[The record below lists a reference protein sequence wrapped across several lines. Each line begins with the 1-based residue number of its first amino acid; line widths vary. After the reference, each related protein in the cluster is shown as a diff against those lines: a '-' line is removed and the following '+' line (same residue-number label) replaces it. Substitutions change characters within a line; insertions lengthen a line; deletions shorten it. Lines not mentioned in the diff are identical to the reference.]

1 MVDRVQIGAGA
12 PQPSMPGSGG
22 PTNTFDP
29 AAERQK
35 LQQQWQAE
43 LADLQRKAQAGGGQ
57 NAGVYR
63 EAIKKKAAEYKTRLA
78 ALEQQTKTE
87 NVRQTNYTLGN
98 TQTSGA
104 GQRYV
109 SGAVRTADGR
119 YRLPDGR
126 VMDAQQYQQLRANPQ
141 LAESLGSAMEQQQEK
156 MRLENRV
163 GSQQSML
170 DAAANGSAP
179 SAAQGLYQQ
188 LTDQGAQQQLSLARS
203 GVGNPS
209 LAFREAAGNAAL
221 IQQGAA
227 NQVTQLR
234 ASEQATARGQA
245 AQYNVQQQQL
255 NDQRAG
261 QQQSESLQRDV
272 QQMVGNMSYDQ
283 QQEAIRQWQAAFEQ
297 AKTQAERAF
306 WGNLIGAA
314 LGAVG
319 TVASS
324 AVGK

>member
-1 MVDRVQIGAGA
+1 MVDRVQIVGGGA
-12 PQPSMPGSGG
+12 QQNMPASGG

-29 AAERQK
+29 GAERQK
-35 LQQQWQAE
+35 LQQQWQTE
-43 LADLQRKAQAGGGQ
+43 LADLQRKAQAGGGRYSDYYQ
-57 NAGVYR
+57 
-63 EAIKKKAAEYKTRLA
+63 EAINSKAAEYKSKLA
-78 ALEQQTKTE
+78 ALDQQTKTE
-87 NVRQTNYTLGN
+87 QVRPTNYTLGN

-104 GQRYV
+104 GQKYV

-163 GSQQSML
+163 GSQQATL
-170 DAAANGSAP
+170 DAAANGTAP

-209 LAFREAAGNAAL
+209 LAFRDAAQNTAQ
-221 IQQGAA
+221 IQQSAA
-227 NQVTQLR
+227 NQATQLR
-234 ASEQATARGQA
+234 AAEQATSRGQA
-245 AQYNVQQQQL
+245 AQYSLGQQGL

-261 QQQSESLQRDV
+261 QQQNESFQRDV

-314 LGAVG
+314 LGAG
-319 TVASS
+319 ASVATA
-324 AVGK
+324 AVGG